1 MAIPWFRG
9 KTMDSMGPTE
19 AQRHVGV
26 WDEGLRRVAR
36 YGGFDLRLTRRHD
49 ARVEVH
55 LGGEAQGVL
64 RQDRGKPW
72 ENHGK
77 TYENHGKI

>member
-1 MAIPWFRG
+1 
-9 KTMDSMGPTE
+9 MGPTE
-19 AQRHVGV
+19 AQRHLGV

-36 YGGFDLRLTRRHD
+36 HGGFDLRLTGRHD

-64 RQDRGKPW
+64 APGEKPW
-72 ENHGK
+72 EDL
-77 TYENHGKI
+77 